1 MSSVVRCVACART
14 QCSGARGFF
23 SSADLGAVV
32 LEVRI
37 RIRVL
42 VGVVITDDAERLA
55 SVLEKNTGQ
64 RQQALEPTAD
74 RDPPLPGA
82 LAQWLAERETE
93 IEERG
98 GGLPAMTSEPT
109 DPEVLEG
116 IARGREQLGLDADP
130 DLDLGLADQD
140 PDPDPDLEYDGPE
153 IG

>member
-1 MSSVVRCVACART
+1 M
-14 QCSGARGFF
+14 
-23 SSADLGAVV
+23 
-32 LEVRI
+32 
-37 RIRVL
+37 
-42 VGVVITDDAERLA
+42 ITDDADRLA
-55 SVLEKNTGQ
+55 ATLQKNTGQ
-64 RQQALEPTAD
+64 RQQALEPAAE
-74 RDPPLPGA
+74 REPPLPGA